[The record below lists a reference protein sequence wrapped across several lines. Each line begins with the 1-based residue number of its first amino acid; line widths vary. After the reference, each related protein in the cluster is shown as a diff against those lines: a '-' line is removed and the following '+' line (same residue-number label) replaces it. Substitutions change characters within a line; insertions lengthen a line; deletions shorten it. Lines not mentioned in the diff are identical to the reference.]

1 MKNIGLMG
9 GSFSPPTKGH
19 LYVAN
24 SVLESMAEI
33 DEVWLQPAYK
43 HRFGKDKEYIPNRL
57 ELLMALETPNIK
69 ISTYE
74 IDNHLSDGTLSTLK
88 HMWMNPEMEDYNFSI
103 IIGADCVNDFERWK
117 NYEELANSV
126 PFVIVPRKGYE
137 LDSYKGILSHFPHTI
152 LDSVK
157 ATNFSSTEVRRR
169 LKNHESIEDL
179 VPKKVSKILGEQNEL

>member
-57 ELLMALETPNIK
+57 ELLMALETPK
-69 ISTYE
+69 LLRY
-74 IDNHLSDGTLSTLK
+74 
-88 HMWMNPEMEDYNFSI
+88 
-103 IIGADCVNDFERWK
+103 
-117 NYEELANSV
+117 
-126 PFVIVPRKGYE
+126 
-137 LDSYKGILSHFPHTI
+137 
-152 LDSVK
+152 
-157 ATNFSSTEVRRR
+157 
-169 LKNHESIEDL
+169 
-179 VPKKVSKILGEQNEL
+179 